1 LALSPLVINWSVTQS
16 STAAA
21 HIILCLCLEP
31 IAQQNSIINNYR
43 IATMSIR
50 SHSLRLARAVAK
62 EIQPA
67 ALPKEFSASQLH
79 HQHVQHAHQLPLASL
94 TNSYSSAVSSRTTAW
109 IRNMSTKPN
118 NESQSADGEIPPT
131 NNDNGTTT
139 VANEG
144 DEAAASMAADATTDE
159 SKIAQLE
166 SQIKDLKDN
175 LLRSLAEQE
184 NTRRIAARD
193 VANAKSYAISS
204 FAKSL
209 LDTSDNLTRALESV
223 PPELR
228 HDHDAHPVLANLYEG
243 ITMTDDGLNKAFA
256 KNGLVKF
263 GERGEKFDPNLHEAL
278 FEYPDPECEAGKIGQ
293 VMKVGFTLNNR
304 VLRPAEVGVVKAA

>member
-1 LALSPLVINWSVTQS
+1 
-16 STAAA
+16 
-21 HIILCLCLEP
+21 
-31 IAQQNSIINNYR
+31 
-43 IATMSIR
+43 MSIR
-50 SHSLRLARAVAK
+50 SQSLRLARAVAK
-62 EIQPA
+62 ELQPA
-67 ALPKEFSASQLH
+67 ALPKEFSASRLH
-79 HQHVQHAHQLPLASL
+79 LHQHVVHQRPLATLS
-94 TNSYSSAVSSRTTAW
+94 NHFYSSTSSSRTNNVAW

-139 VANEG
+139 TVANEG
-144 DEAAASMAADATTDE
+144 DEAATSMASDATTTDE

>member
-1 LALSPLVINWSVTQS
+1 
-16 STAAA
+16 
-21 HIILCLCLEP
+21 
-31 IAQQNSIINNYR
+31 
-43 IATMSIR
+43 MSIR
-50 SHSLRLARAVAK
+50 SPSLRFARALVAQ
-62 EIQPA
+62 ERQPA
-67 ALPKEFSASQLH
+67 AAAAPKIAAASQLNSR
-79 HQHVQHAHQLPLASL
+79 HQYHRPLAASS
-94 TNSYSSAVSSRTTAW
+94 NYYSYSSATSSTLSSSRANADASAW
-109 IRNMSTKPN
+109 IRNLSTKPN
-118 NESQSADGEIPPT
+118 KTPSSSDADINPPT
-131 NNDNGTTT
+131 HNNDGTTT

-144 DEAAASMAADATTDE
+144 GVEAAATTDNDDDE
-159 SKIAQLE
+159 GTKLIAQLE

-209 LDTSDNLTRALESV
+209 LDTSDNLARALESV

-228 HDHDAHPVLANLYEG
+228 HDHDSHPVLATLYEG
-243 ITMTDDGLNKAFA
+243 ISMTEDGLNKAFA

-263 GERGEKFDPNLHEAL
+263 GVRGEKFDPNLHEAL
-278 FEYPDPECEAGKIGQ
+278 FEYPDPDCDAGNIGQ

-304 VLRPAEVGVVKAA
+304 VLRPAEVGVVKAS

>member
-1 LALSPLVINWSVTQS
+1 
-16 STAAA
+16 
-21 HIILCLCLEP
+21 
-31 IAQQNSIINNYR
+31 
-43 IATMSIR
+43 MSIR
-50 SHSLRLARAVAK
+50 SPSLRFARALVAQ
-62 EIQPA
+62 ERQPA
-67 ALPKEFSASQLH
+67 AAAAPKIAAASQLNPR
-79 HQHVQHAHQLPLASL
+79 HQYHRPLAASS
-94 TNSYSSAVSSRTTAW
+94 NYYSYSSATSSTLSSSSRANADASAW
-109 IRNMSTKPN
+109 IRNLSTKPN
-118 NESQSADGEIPPT
+118 ETPASSNADINPPT
-131 NNDNGTTT
+131 HNIDGTTT

-144 DEAAASMAADATTDE
+144 GVEAAATTTDDDE
-159 SKIAQLE
+159 NEGTKLIAQLE

-209 LDTSDNLTRALESV
+209 LDTSDNLARALESV

-228 HDHDAHPVLANLYEG
+228 HDHDSHPVLATLYEG
-243 ITMTDDGLNKAFA
+243 ISMTDDGLNKAFA

-263 GERGEKFDPNLHEAL
+263 GVRGEKFDPNLHEAL
-278 FEYPDPECEAGKIGQ
+278 FEYPDPDCDAGNIGQ

-304 VLRPAEVGVVKAA
+304 VLRPAEVGVVKAS